1 MRDKLLCGTSGTTG
15 LAHIPFV
22 SLLDELLTVG
32 IQPLSLCQRPDDLR
46 IQLLIR
52 RVKRNRQSE
61 AVCQR
66 LTLLNT
72 VLSENF
78 SVLRI
83 SVSPRLLDEISPVR
97 SHIDEDILRLHFHTA
112 FQHGFEM
119 FVFDFGRF
127 KRQIV
132 DKNDKTAARMIGIPT
147 NKTKLRIAGKRKQYA
162 AILSFLFFL
171 IL

>member
-66 LTLLNT
+66 LAPEYRPERKFLRP
-72 VLSENF
+72 ENF
-78 SVLRI
+78 CQST
-83 SVSPRLLDEISPVR
+83 SP
-97 SHIDEDILRLHFHTA
+97 
-112 FQHGFEM
+112 
-119 FVFDFGRF
+119 
-127 KRQIV
+127 
-132 DKNDKTAARMIGIPT
+132 
-147 NKTKLRIAGKRKQYA
+147 
-162 AILSFLFFL
+162 
-171 IL
+171 